1 MVSGL
6 REFDSNRA
14 SENARA
20 ISFPRETG
28 SKGERQAA
36 DFIAKRFR
44 DLGLDVKEEEFTLFF
59 SPWFLLKIGLII
71 GFILLLLSRLLVNSH
86 PVIASLVIFVL
97 MVAMLFT
104 GPMWQWFGRRGIKN
118 PWGKDRRS
126 KNIIARFPEP
136 ETSSGQAL
144 YLMAHYDSKSQSLSL
159 GGRIILISATV
170 AGCLLLGLTYLLQA
184 RGSVNIIVQD
194 GIFLFVTV
202 STVILFLNRTD
213 NLSQGGIDNAGSIG
227 LLLELAEIL
236 GKNLPK
242 KINVTFIATGAEE
255 EGLMGAYAFLNA
267 HRDELNSER
276 TLILNFDGIGIKG
289 KLRLFS
295 KIKGLPET
303 LSRLPSLPT
312 FSGLMMD
319 HIPFKSEGFK
329 AVTLACVSKE
339 AFKIHTERDTIDL
352 ISPEGIGETEGV
364 ILDVI
369 KELESV

>member
-1 MVSGL
+1 
-6 REFDSNRA
+6 
-14 SENARA
+14 
-20 ISFPRETG
+20 
-28 SKGERQAA
+28 
-36 DFIAKRFR
+36 
-44 DLGLDVKEEEFTLFF
+44 
-59 SPWFLLKIGLII
+59 
-71 GFILLLLSRLLVNSH
+71 
-86 PVIASLVIFVL
+86 
-97 MVAMLFT
+97 
-104 GPMWQWFGRRGIKN
+104 
-118 PWGKDRRS
+118 
-126 KNIIARFPEP
+126 
-136 ETSSGQAL
+136 
-144 YLMAHYDSKSQSLSL
+144 
-159 GGRIILISATV
+159 
-170 AGCLLLGLTYLLQA
+170 
-184 RGSVNIIVQD
+184 
-194 GIFLFVTV
+194 
-202 STVILFLNRTD
+202 
-213 NLSQGGIDNAGSIG
+213 
-227 LLLELAEIL
+227 
-236 GKNLPK
+236 
-242 KINVTFIATGAEE
+242 
-255 EGLMGAYAFLNA
+255 MGAYAFLNA